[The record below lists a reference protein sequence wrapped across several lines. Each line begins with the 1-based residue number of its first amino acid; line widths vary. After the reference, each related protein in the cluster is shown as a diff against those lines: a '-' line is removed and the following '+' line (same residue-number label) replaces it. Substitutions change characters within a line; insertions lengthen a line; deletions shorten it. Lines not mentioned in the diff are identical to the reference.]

1 MQNNQY
7 TGDTEDEAA
16 AAAPDGDEFKYLKFD
31 WYSHDER
38 LKAVAHKLAERWK
51 DEATPKRRSKRDF
64 ESAFNV
70 VLTALEVNGFYDGIQ
85 IRIPIYN
92 AIYCGVTQ
100 RSPAHTSE
108 VYDALCW
115 LKKNKYLLATDG
127 RRVVRNGSGGS
138 QEIPFAYTIG
148 EKWRAEVGHS
158 PMSSISLITRNP
170 LSPYVQ
176 VRTKLRL
183 NNKRKPLKAN
193 YSPTNQQLSDS
204 KELIDTTNRVM
215 VAYDALM
222 ARTSIKLD
230 GTTIAAHR
238 TSYTRVFNNG
248 GFEDGGRF
256 YCALQG
262 IKSQQRL
269 ALTFDGDPVAE
280 LDYAGLHPTMLYELE
295 GLEPHPAPYEVEGFK
310 RGDVKV
316 AFNIL
321 VNRNAKIHSSSE
333 AQSIQK
339 NLGIAYPEAQRLRD
353 ALYELHQPI
362 VHRFNEGFGLKLQRL
377 DSDIALKILDYFVHD
392 LQRPILMV
400 HDSAVVSVR
409 DAESLL
415 LSMSDLYQEAVNS
428 LTKGKSSRIFDAE
441 SGQYEIMDGYFC
453 RGNGVK
459 VACNT
464 KSKDV
469 ERLLLQSLSGEH
481 IEAASW
487 DTSIKL

>member
-1 MQNNQY
+1 MQNNQQ
-7 TGDTEDEAA
+7 TVDAEDEPTAV
-16 AAAPDGDEFKYLKFD
+16 APDEDEFKYLKFD
-31 WYSHDER
+31 WYSHDEK

-70 VLTALEVNGFYDGIQ
+70 VLTALEVNGFYDGTQ

-100 RSPAHTSE
+100 RSAAHTSE
-108 VYDALCW
+108 VFDALCW
-115 LKKNKYLLATDG
+115 LKKNEYLLVTDG
-127 RRVVRNGSGGS
+127 RRVVKSGSGGS

-148 EKWRAEVGHS
+148 EKWRAEVARS
-158 PMSSISLITRNP
+158 PMSSDSLITRNP

-183 NNKRKPLKAN
+183 NNKRKALKAN

-215 VAYDALM
+215 AAYDALM
-222 ARTSIKLD
+222 ARTSIRLD
-230 GTTIAAHR
+230 GAPVAAHR

-269 ALTFDGDPVAE
+269 AITFDGDPVAE
-280 LDYAGLHPTMLYELE
+280 VDYTGLHPTMLYELE
-295 GLEPHPAPYEVEGFK
+295 GLEPHPSPYEVEGFE
-310 RGDVKV
+310 RSDVKV

-339 NLGIAYPEAQRLRD
+339 ILAYRTPK
-353 ALYELHQPI
+353 P
-362 VHRFNEGFGLKLQRL
+362 
-377 DSDIALKILDYFVHD
+377 
-392 LQRPILMV
+392 
-400 HDSAVVSVR
+400 
-409 DAESLL
+409 
-415 LSMSDLYQEAVNS
+415 
-428 LTKGKSSRIFDAE
+428 
-441 SGQYEIMDGYFC
+441 SG
-453 RGNGVK
+453 
-459 VACNT
+459 
-464 KSKDV
+464 
-469 ERLLLQSLSGEH
+469 
-481 IEAASW
+481 
-487 DTSIKL
+487 